1 MTLLPEVESVLLEAV
16 RRDQKRR
23 TDNGAVRVARQR
35 PDRRRFVAS
44 LADPR
49 LPSRRRRAGAIQR
62 WRGQHTRRGRRI
74 AVAVVV
80 VVTLSG
86 AAGIKAILG
95 PSQFAHVTALTLFS
109 GSASDSSQHHGVIP
123 ASVKLLETIQI
134 PGFGALQYWVG
145 QTTSGDWCAA
155 LRLPDRVWAGYTND
169 PKYNY
174 GGIVELPRGPS
185 RCNSPASG
193 ESAGPH
199 FTYYNSVFSSKTNAR
214 AHPRDRSWTVAYGI
228 VRNLKGAVR
237 VRDATT
243 SVSTPV
249 LDGHDF
255 ALLIPN
261 HLVLG
266 RDTPGG
272 CSCGPHTKIWYAG
285 PFRLE
290 ALNTAGKVIARAT
303 VEP

>member
-1 MTLLPEVESVLLEAV
+1 M
-16 RRDQKRR
+16 
-23 TDNGAVRVARQR
+23 G
-35 PDRRRFVAS
+35 
-44 LADPR
+44 
-49 LPSRRRRAGAIQR
+49 GAIQR
-62 WRGQHTRRGRRI
+62 WQGRHTRRGRLI
-74 AVAVVV
+74 AGAVAVVV
-80 VVTLSG
+80 TLSA

-109 GSASDSSQHHGVIP
+109 GSPSDSSQHHGVIP
-123 ASVKLLETIQI
+123 ASVKLLETIQV

-145 QTTSGDWCAA
+145 QTTSGNWCAA
-155 LRLPDRVWAGYTND
+155 LRFPDRVWARYTPND
-169 PKYNY
+169 PEYNY
-174 GGIVELPRGPS
+174 GGILELPVGPS
-185 RCNSPASG
+185 RCNSPAQG
-193 ESAGPH
+193 ESEGPH
-199 FTYYNSVFSSKTNAR
+199 FTYYNSVFSLKTNSR
-214 AHPRDRSWTVAYGI
+214 AQPGDRNWTVAYGI
-228 VRNLKGAVR
+228 LRNLAGAVR

-243 SVSTPV
+243 GASTPV
-249 LDGHDF
+249 LNGHDF

-272 CSCGPHTKIWYAG
+272 CSCGPHTKIWFAG